1 MSSQD
6 WAGSKPA
13 VVVVG
18 EGVRL
23 LEVGSGA
30 RRNALST
37 PDWLRVAE
45 LARELAVDP
54 DLRALVIRGR
64 GNTFCSGSD
73 IAEWSVADLAA
84 VERAFAAMEEAFSA
98 VEQIPAPVIAE
109 VDGYATGGGM
119 QLALACD
126 LRVMAA
132 DARIGMPIVR
142 LGIQVSTRFAQR
154 LVESSSI
161 SAARDLL
168 YTGRLLDAAVAGQLG
183 LVNQVVPGDELSAT
197 VSRLAA
203 GVAAQPRSAMQIAK
217 RRTTRQDT
225 DAPTAAVDW
234 AVFPSAVTRFL
245 DLPQSRDRRL
255 SS

>member
-6 WAGSKPA
+6 RADSKPA

-45 LARELAVDP
+45 LARELALDP

-109 VDGYATGGGM
+109 VDGYATG
-119 QLALACD
+119 
-126 LRVMAA
+126 
-132 DARIGMPIVR
+132 
-142 LGIQVSTRFAQR
+142 
-154 LVESSSI
+154 
-161 SAARDLL
+161 
-168 YTGRLLDAAVAGQLG
+168 
-183 LVNQVVPGDELSAT
+183 
-197 VSRLAA
+197 
-203 GVAAQPRSAMQIAK
+203 
-217 RRTTRQDT
+217 
-225 DAPTAAVDW
+225 
-234 AVFPSAVTRFL
+234 
-245 DLPQSRDRRL
+245 
-255 SS
+255 